1 MSSVGASQQ
10 PYNAAYGASAA
21 NWAQQQSMQNPSGLA
36 VSSVSVAR
44 TSSEAQYHAD
54 TFDYAQQDIKNMGG
68 QDGTLTKQQFAQN
81 FKNDNGTAEKMF
93 TTLDLNK
100 DGKIDASEGQ
110 AYIELQDDP
119 SLLKG
124 SNQAVDGYL
133 DAVQKQMKQTDPS
146 MPDMQRDGIATAA
159 ERTAT
164 DGLLLNAPTYSTA
177 ALKQL
182 QARAGQSGNGMQ
194 DPTNPPSNL
203 PPSAANPYLA
213 YSQYPPTMATGG
225 YQYPMTPGMIPGT
238 GYTQYPT
245 VGS

>member
-10 PYNAAYGASAA
+10 PYNASYGAAAA
-21 NWAQQQSMQNPSGLA
+21 NWAHQQGAQDPSGLA

-54 TFDYAQQDIKNMGG
+54 TFNYAKQDIANMGG
-68 QDGTLTKQQFAQN
+68 QDGTLSKEQFASN
-81 FKNDNGTAEKMF
+81 FKNDRATADQIFK
-93 TTLDLNK
+93 TLDLNK
-100 DGKIDASEGQ
+100 DGKIDVSEDQ

-119 SLLKG
+119 SILKG
-124 SNQAVDGYL
+124 TNQAVDGYL

-146 MPDMQRDGIATAA
+146 MPEMQRDGIATAA

-164 DGLLLNAPTYSTA
+164 DGLLINAPNYSTA

-182 QARAGQSGNGMQ
+182 QARASQSGMQ
-194 DPTNPPSNL
+194 DPNNPPSNM
-203 PPSAANPYLA
+203 PPSTANPYLA

-225 YQYPMTPGMIPGT
+225 YQYPMTPGMVP
-238 GYTQYPT
+238 TQYPV
-245 VGS
+245 VGY

>member
-21 NWAQQQSMQNPSGLA
+21 NWANQQSVQNPSGLA

-44 TSSEAQYHAD
+44 TGSEAQYHAD
-54 TFDYAQQDIKNMGG
+54 TFDYAKQDIKNMGG
-68 QDGTLTKQQFAQN
+68 QDGTLSKQQFEHAFGN
-81 FKNDNGTAEKMF
+81 NNATADKMF
-93 TTLDLNK
+93 KTLDLNQ
-100 DGKIDASEGQ
+100 DGKIDVSEEQ

-119 SLLKG
+119 SILKG
-124 SNQAVDGYL
+124 TNHAVDSYL
-133 DAVQKQMKQTDPS
+133 DGVQQQMKQTDPS

-164 DGLLLNAPTYSTA
+164 DGLVINAPTYSTV

-182 QARAGQSGNGMQ
+182 QARASQYGNGMQ
-194 DPTNPPSNL
+194 DPTNPSSNL
-203 PPSAANPYLA
+203 PPSTANPYLA

-225 YQYPMTPGMIPGT
+225 YPYPATPGMIP
-238 GYTQYPT
+238 TQYPV
-245 VGS
+245 VGY